1 MWYKHVWLDVSWS
14 IIYPSLHAMFIECS
28 NCFGRVLNQHSVC
41 VYIAYIWE
49 GNRYSALFN
58 LKCIR
63 AKANRWTQLFITA
76 HCHDSISDDLTS
88 EGRANPIIEN
98 ALLDWHSKM
107 MCTFHLFSC
116 CSRCLFCFTPVLFLI
131 FCPSVADYFKHLQY
145 FINPW
150 GAI

>member
-1 MWYKHVWLDVSWS
+1 MGCKHVWLDVSWS
-14 IIYPSLHAMFIECS
+14 IIYPSLFAMFIKCS

-41 VYIAYIWE
+41 MYIAYIWE

-76 HCHDSISDDLTS
+76 HCHNSIPGDLTS
-88 EGRANPIIEN
+88 ESRANPIIEN

-107 MCTFHLFSC
+107 MCRFHLFS
-116 CSRCLFCFTPVLFLI
+116 SAFLLFSLSFLFHTCPLLNFLPKCGWLLQAFTIL
-131 FCPSVADYFKHLQY
+131 Y
-145 FINPW
+145 
-150 GAI
+150 